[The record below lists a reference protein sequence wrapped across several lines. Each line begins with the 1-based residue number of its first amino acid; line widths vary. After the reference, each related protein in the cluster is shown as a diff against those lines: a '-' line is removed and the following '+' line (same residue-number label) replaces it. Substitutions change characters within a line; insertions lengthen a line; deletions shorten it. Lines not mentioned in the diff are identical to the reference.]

1 MKQIKRR
8 FMQAAIASV
17 LGGALA
23 GAAGLMSAKPAN
35 AQAAYGSYVGIGAA
49 FGLTEEA
56 ETGDGSGFSG
66 VITGRYRFLRMPVS
80 IRATAFVFGGG
91 LALVPTVSYD
101 YPLNWNTD
109 IYLGAGVSFPVGD
122 DDDPSPVGN
131 ETSFVLQP
139 GIDYMF
145 PSSRLTLFGNA
156 IIAFGGYR
164 EGGNTAVSLQGGVGY
179 QF

>member
-8 FMQAAIASV
+8 LTQAAIASAV
-17 LGGALA
+17 GGVLA
-23 GAAGLMSAKPAN
+23 GVASIADIKPAN

-56 ETGDGSGFSG
+56 ETGRGSGLDM

-80 IRATAFVFGGG
+80 LRATAFLFDNFT
-91 LALVPTVSYD
+91 LVPTISYD
-101 YPLNWNTD
+101 YPLTWNTD
-109 IYLGAGVSFPVGD
+109 IYLGAGVSFPIGD
-122 DDDPSPVGN
+122 DDEPGPVGN
-131 ETSFVLQP
+131 NTVFVLQP
-139 GIDYMF
+139 GLDYMF
-145 PSSRLTLFGNA
+145 PNSRLSAFGNA

-164 EGGNTAVSLQGGVGY
+164 EGGNTAISVQAGMGY